1 MITTAPSHT
10 EHSCDIQRIDVSRL
24 ERLLRNGTA
33 GECRNVLTEILEES
47 GYYRIRSL
55 MMRLYV
61 AMEIYILACSFAK
74 ELGIPNE
81 EFIAIYGNID
91 DIERNLT
98 DPAHATDFFEDMLKR
113 CIDWRIIYS
122 CENSGS
128 TVNKAVE
135 YIRYSYMCDEMSL
148 TSAAAHVGLSPTY
161 FSTLFKKET
170 GRNFSDFLSEVRI
183 EKAKELLSR
192 TCMPINEVAYEVG
205 FSDYRYFGQIFKKH
219 TGMTPREFHSSMIA
233 AKSTDAC

>member
-1 MITTAPSHT
+1 MITTSPNHT
-10 EHSCDIQRIDVSRL
+10 PHCCDIQRIDISKL
-24 ERLLRNGTA
+24 ERLLRNGIP
-33 GECRNVLTEILEES
+33 GECRSILAEFLEES
-47 GYYRIRSL
+47 GYYRIQSL
-55 MMRLYV
+55 LMRLYV
-61 AMEIYILACSFAK
+61 AMDIYILACSFAK

-81 EFIAIYGNID
+81 EFISIYGNID

-98 DPAHATDFFEDMLKR
+98 DPTHATDFFEDMLKR

-122 CENSGS
+122 CVNSGNA
-128 TVNKAVE
+128 VKRAVE
-135 YIRYSYMCDEMSL
+135 YIRYSYMCESMSL

-205 FSDYRYFGQIFKKH
+205 FSDYRYFGQIFKKY
-219 TGMTPREFHSSMIA
+219 TGMTPREFHSCTIA
-233 AKSTDAC
+233 TKSTNAC